1 MNRRYS
7 YNDLRDFA
15 ISVSILLHGEDGF
28 YYIVRN
34 LGRPVAYDL
43 LSNDPDLPR
52 DRQVLLAGAKAS
64 EVHSYLKGIQLVAS
78 TFVCRKEA
86 K

>member
-15 ISVSILLHGEDGF
+15 TSASVLLHGKDGV
-28 YYIVRN
+28 YYVVRN

-43 LSNDPDLPR
+43 ISHDPDLPEER
-52 DRQVLLAGAKAS
+52 RVLLAGAKAS
-64 EVHSYLKGIQLVAS
+64 EVHSYLSGIQLVAS
-78 TFVCRKEA
+78 TFVCYKEA